1 MLTHQISD
9 VELGIGIIKYVLS
22 VQVDG
27 FSMLKKHASQFQTNA
42 SLMTKLETVLLASM
56 VTILRKDNASSQ
68 NQIMPSQLIQDAVF
82 GTGTT
87 KSVLSVQTTGPLTPT
102 KFVSPSLINANLMT
116 KLETVL
122 LVITVM
128 ILRKDNASSQNQI
141 MPSPLIQDAVFGI
154 GTTKFA

>member
-1 MLTHQISD
+1 
-9 VELGIGIIKYVLS
+9 
-22 VQVDG
+22 
-27 FSMLKKHASQFQTNA
+27 
-42 SLMTKLETVLLASM
+42 MTKLETVLLVIT

-87 KSVLSVQTTGPLTPT
+87 KSVLSVQTTGPSTPT
-102 KFVSPSLINANLMT
+102 KFASPSLINASLMT

-122 LVITVM
+122 LASMVT

>member
-9 VELGIGIIKYVLS
+9 VELGIGIIKSVLS

-42 SLMTKLETVLLASM
+42 NLMTKLETVLLASM

-87 KSVLSVQTTGPLTPT
+87 K
-102 KFVSPSLINANLMT
+102 
-116 KLETVL
+116 
-122 LVITVM
+122 
-128 ILRKDNASSQNQI
+128 
-141 MPSPLIQDAVFGI
+141 
-154 GTTKFA
+154 FA